1 MGSAA
6 VSSVL
11 AASPDLGSM
20 GMETPPVTRPQL
32 TGQLSELAQ
41 LSDGSS
47 DEEEEE
53 EVEEIDN
60 FELPGASLINGMS
73 NGQDKIQFTSNPLAR
88 VTSTHDSLLSD
99 FSKKDKQQG
108 FFVSK

>member
-1 MGSAA
+1 MVDMGSAA

-11 AASPDLGSM
+11 AATPDLGL
-20 GMETPPVTRPQL
+20 GLEAPPAPRPPL
-32 TGQLSELAQ
+32 AGQLSELAQ

-60 FELPGASLINGMS
+60 FDLPGASLINGMS
-73 NGQDKIQFTSNPLAR
+73 DEQDKIQFTSNPIAR
-88 VTSTHDSLLSD
+88 VLHATLAFSSTLYDMH
-99 FSKKDKQQG
+99 
-108 FFVSK
+108 